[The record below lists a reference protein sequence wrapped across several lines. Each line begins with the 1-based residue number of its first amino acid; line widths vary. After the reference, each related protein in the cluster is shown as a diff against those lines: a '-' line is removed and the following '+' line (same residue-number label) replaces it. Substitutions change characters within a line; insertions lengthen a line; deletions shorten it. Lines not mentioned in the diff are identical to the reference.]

1 MRRLLLYA
9 GVAAASAAVQ
19 LTDIYGGELHM
30 RHFQSRMVKDARETG
45 VIVLTLTAYNYARA
59 FANFKYMVKN
69 ISTAT
74 PAVLACARV
83 KSSVRADG
91 DDHNKAPR
99 RHMTTRPSARSTR
112 WAWRQCWS
120 TNRSAGLAIASLSS

>member
-83 KSSVRADG
+83 KSSVRADD
-91 DDHNKAPR
+91 DDHQQQR
-99 RHMTTRPSARSTR
+99 RR
-112 WAWRQCWS
+112 
-120 TNRSAGLAIASLSS
+120 AGI

>member
-59 FANFKYMVKN
+59 FANFEYMTKN
-69 ISTAT
+69 ISI
-74 PAVLACARV
+74 RV
-83 KSSVRADG
+83 R
-91 DDHNKAPR
+91 
-99 RHMTTRPSARSTR
+99 
-112 WAWRQCWS
+112 
-120 TNRSAGLAIASLSS
+120 

>member
-1 MRRLLLYA
+1 MRRILLFA
-9 GVAAASAAVQ
+9 GYFATASAAVR

-59 FANFKYMVKN
+59 FANFEYMTKN
-69 ISTAT
+69 ISMAT

-83 KSSVRADG
+83 KSSVRADD
-91 DDHNKAPR
+91 DDHQQR
-99 RHMTTRPSARSTR
+99 RRR
-112 WAWRQCWS
+112 
-120 TNRSAGLAIASLSS
+120 AGI

>member
-1 MRRLLLYA
+1 MRRILLFA
-9 GVAAASAAVQ
+9 GYFATASAAVR

-91 DDHNKAPR
+91 DDRVLPPFHPR
-99 RHMTTRPSARSTR
+99 R
-112 WAWRQCWS
+112 
-120 TNRSAGLAIASLSS
+120 

>member
-45 VIVLTLTAYNYARA
+45 VIVLTLLTRGTGTHIRGTGTANPAAAR
-59 FANFKYMVKN
+59 
-69 ISTAT
+69 
-74 PAVLACARV
+74 P
-83 KSSVRADG
+83 RAAHG
-91 DDHNKAPR
+91 CSYGGCDHP
-99 RHMTTRPSARSTR
+99 
-112 WAWRQCWS
+112 WCC
-120 TNRSAGLAIASLSS
+120 